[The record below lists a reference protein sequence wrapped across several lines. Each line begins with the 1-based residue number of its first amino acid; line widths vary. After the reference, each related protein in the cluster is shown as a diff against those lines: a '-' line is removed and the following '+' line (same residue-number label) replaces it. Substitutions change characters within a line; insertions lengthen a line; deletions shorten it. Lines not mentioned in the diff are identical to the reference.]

1 VVSYPSMEISI
12 LSLPSAFIIVFIV
25 GLLIGSFLNVCIYR
39 LPREESIV
47 FPSSHCPACSKP
59 VKPYDN
65 IPVLSFIL
73 LRGKCRF
80 CDLPISWQY
89 PLVELLHGLGYIF
102 IFYEFG
108 FFWKTLV
115 YSLLFSSL
123 VVVTFIDLSHQII
136 PDVITLPGMVLG
148 LIAGSTILPLGPFRS
163 FAGLVV
169 GGGIFYLIAI
179 LSVVILKKEGMG
191 GGDIK
196 LIAMLGAFIGWK
208 GVLLTIFLAALSGAV
223 SGLLLILLKGRNRS
237 EPIPFG
243 PFLVLGALVSLF
255 WGNEILGWYLQ
266 FGRL

>member
-1 VVSYPSMEISI
+1 MEISV
-12 LSLPSAFIIVFIV
+12 LLLPSVFSIVFIV

-47 FPSSHCPACSKP
+47 FPASHCPACNKP

-65 IPVLSFIL
+65 IPVLSFIF
-73 LRGKCRF
+73 LRGKCRS
-80 CDLPISWQY
+80 CGLPISWQY
-89 PLVELLHGLGYIF
+89 PLVELLHGLGYVF
-102 IFYEFG
+102 ILYQFG
-108 FFWKTLV
+108 FSWPTLV
-115 YSLLFSSL
+115 YCLFFSSL

-148 LIAGSTILPLGPFRS
+148 LITGSTILPLGPFRS
-163 FAGLVV
+163 FVGLIV
-169 GGGIFYLIAI
+169 GGGIFYLIAV

-196 LIAMLGAFIGWK
+196 LIAMMGAFIGWK
-208 GVLLTIFLAALSGAV
+208 GVLLTIFLAALSGSV
-223 SGLLLILLKGRNRS
+223 SGILLISLKGRNRS

-255 WGNEILGWYLQ
+255 WGSGILGWYLQ